1 MVPIPSSVD
10 MVRIPKNLLLLR
22 ASICF
27 TNPVRIHP
35 QLIHP
40 QLIHPHDGLI
50 TTHTSQGDEG
60 SASITQALTILGYD
74 GVHHG
79 IQAIT
84 SPREW
89 VLFSSA
95 ADSTFPTLP
104 SYTGAPFPRDK
115 WDSLFGAYEA
125 VTDMGSF
132 FALPLVAAYPDA
144 KVILVERD
152 VDAWFQ
158 SMDEAIFKTTW
169 GWRADLVI
177 DHLGP
182 RWGLAGGRTLRKIL
196 LGFYGARGV
205 DEMRAAARDR
215 YRRHYAEVRAA
226 VVPGERLLEFKLEDG
241 WGPLCEFLGRD
252 VPPDVPFPVANKRRE
267 HLDRVR
273 TRQNRFL
280 KLAVVV
286 GLRRAL
292 PWVVGVGAVAA
303 GVYYLTKPTRAL
315 EQFEVVL
322 RSVKTHSRSLKLG

>member
-1 MVPIPSSVD
+1 MVQIPSSVD
-10 MVRIPKNLLLLR
+10 MVRILKNLLLLR

-27 TNPVRIHP
+27 TNPVR
-35 QLIHP
+35 IHP

-60 SASITQALTILGYD
+60 SASISQALTILGYD

-104 SYTGAPFPRDK
+104 SYTGAPLPRDK

-152 VDAWFQ
+152 VDAWFE

-252 VPPDVPFPVANKRRE
+252 VPRDVPFPVANKRRE

-280 KLAVVV
+280 KLAVAV

-303 GVYYLTKPTRAL
+303 GVYYLTKPTWAL

-322 RSVKTHSRSLKLG
+322 RSVKTHLRSLKLG